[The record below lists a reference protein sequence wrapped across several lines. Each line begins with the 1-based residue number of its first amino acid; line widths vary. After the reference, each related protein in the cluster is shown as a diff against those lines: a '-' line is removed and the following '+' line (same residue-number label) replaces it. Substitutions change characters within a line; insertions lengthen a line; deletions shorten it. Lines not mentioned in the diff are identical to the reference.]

1 MNAKLKLLKQLMQKT
16 IDDIDAGNTTDD
28 DESINAA
35 IDVLSTLN
43 NGIPRYS
50 KRYLCDKVLHCSESC
65 FNTYLS
71 MGIIPDGYKEF
82 LTACSEF
89 SFVVHHSKFETRLFR
104 GFPSM

>member
-1 MNAKLKLLKQLMQKT
+1 MNAKLKILRQLLQKT
-16 IDDIDAGNTTDD
+16 IDDIDAGNSKDD

-43 NGIPRYS
+43 NGIKRYS

-71 MGIIPDGYKEF
+71 MGLIPDGYKEI
-82 LTACSEF
+82 
-89 SFVVHHSKFETRLFR
+89 
-104 GFPSM
+104 GFKELRWSIKDMDKALEYRRKH